1 MARYEHSAS
10 SDQPPLAWESRTRL
24 GAVLRRSAEWVKEAP
39 GLARGLWELAHPLKW
54 NFAVIF
60 GFNVVIAIWETIQP
74 FILAWGVDSFAARV
88 PYLDIVAIIVF
99 PVLAIGL
106 PHGIVL
112 PLARDLYAAWFVKPR
127 YEKRVGLLCF
137 ERSQSPRRATNGEL
151 DGKKAPIAQEGR
163 LVAYLLTEMLLRDP
177 AFAIR
182 GVTVLAILLFKS
194 PILVGILM
202 IGMFADL
209 FITMLMDARLFVP
222 YAMMRE
228 HQFRIRGLEYDL
240 LDGDSHQRVDSAK
253 RIAQTAAY
261 EGEWDAY
268 VRAAQYAETRRLV
281 YQLPIREGISTVIRV
296 GVMLLVGWWV
306 HVGDLSIGDYIL
318 FTSLAGRAND
328 PLWVFLGIQQQ
339 IMTTR
344 ESLRRFGLLCGV
356 DFNLERPTQ
365 QTNIG
370 FARRLNH
377 ATRTASV

>member
-1 MARYEHSAS
+1 MALYEEGA
-10 SDQPPLAWESRTRL
+10 PLADSFFALQTRPTL
-24 GAVLRRSAEWVKEAP
+24 AAVFRRSAEWVNEAP
-39 GLARGLWELAHPLKW
+39 GLARGLWDLAKPLKW
-54 NFAVIF
+54 NFAVVF
-60 GFNVVIAIWETIQP
+60 GFNVVIAVWETVQP

-88 PYLDIVAIIVF
+88 PYLDIVAVIVF

-127 YEKRVGLLCF
+127 YEKVVGLLCF
-137 ERSQSPRRATNGEL
+137 RRGHAAVRATAGEL

-163 LVAYLLTEMLLRDP
+163 LVAYQLTEMLLRDP

-182 GVTVLAILLFKS
+182 GVTVLVILFFKS
-194 PILVGILM
+194 PVLVGVLL

-222 YAMMRE
+222 YAVLRE
-228 HQFRIRGLEYDL
+228 HQFRLRGLEYQL
-240 LDGDSHQRVDSAK
+240 LDADPRDRGNAEQAARAS
-253 RIAQTAAY
+253 AY
-261 EGEWDAY
+261 EREWDAY
-268 VRAAQYAETRRLV
+268 VRATQFVETRRLI

-296 GVMLLVGWWV
+296 AVMLLVGWWV
-306 HVGDLSIGDYIL
+306 HAGEVSIGDYIL

-344 ESLRRFGLLCGV
+344 ESLRRLGLLCGV
-356 DFNLERPTQ
+356 DFGIERPVLRQGMT
-365 QTNIG
+365 
-370 FARRLNH
+370 
-377 ATRTASV
+377 